1 MHGNDLQRH
10 IHGNANLLLILF
22 LLLLLSLVFPVATV
36 ADGEFVAQ
44 FKLLV
49 LIMPNGNLRGTTD
62 SGFNPELIHTDKKVT
77 TTRHVLL
84 SSLHAMFLV
93 AIAQLKMS
101 LQFIIVGMMTH
112 SFFCA

>member
-1 MHGNDLQRH
+1 M
-10 IHGNANLLLILF
+10 
-22 LLLLLSLVFPVATV
+22 LLLSLVFPVATV

-77 TTRHVLL
+77 TTRHALL

-93 AIAQLKMS
+93 GVAIAQLKTR
-101 LQFIIVGMMTH
+101 LQFIIVGIITH